1 MLFDLNKLIKRYNL
15 KIKGVIHVGAHYGE
29 EDSDYNTSNIKNK
42 IYIEASS
49 INFKVLCENLK
60 NQKEIILL
68 NKAIGNFEGEID
80 LNIEEKNNGQSN
92 SILRPLKHLEQY
104 PDIKFTKKERVKMI
118 KLNSLNLKTKYNL
131 LNIDIQGYELE
142 ALKGAN
148 KLLDEIDVIICEI
161 NREELYENC
170 PNYKDISNY
179 LKQFGFKLVEKRW
192 IGGSWGDGLYLKKDL
207 TLIQKIRSSILNLIY
222 SNNLIINKILSK
234 FFK

>member
-1 MLFDLNKLIKRYNL
+1 MLFDLNKLIRRYNL

-29 EDSDYNTSNIKNK
+29 EDMDYNKAHIKNK
-42 IYIEASS
+42 LYIEASS
-49 INFKVLCENLK
+49 KNFKILKENLK
-60 NQKEIILL
+60 NQEGITLL

-92 SILRPLKHLEQY
+92 SILKPLKHLEQY
-104 PDIKFTKKERVKMI
+104 PDIKFEKKEKVKI
-118 KLNSLNLKTKYNL
+118 TKLNNLNLKVKYNF

-148 KLLDEIDVIICEI
+148 KLLSEIDVIICEI

-170 PNYKDISNY
+170 PNFKEISNY
-179 LKQFGFKLVEKRW
+179 LKQFGFELVEQRW

-207 TLIQKIRSSILNLIY
+207 TTSQIIKSKIYNLIY
-222 SNNLIINKILSK
+222 SNNYLLNRILSRILK
-234 FFK
+234 

>member
-15 KIKGVIHVGAHYGE
+15 EINGVIHIGAHYGE
-29 EDSDYNTSNIKNK
+29 EDSDYNAANIKKK

-49 INFKVLCENLK
+49 KNFRVLCENLK
-60 NQKEIILL
+60 NNKEIILL

-104 PDIKFTKKERVKMI
+104 PDIKFEKKERVKMI
-118 KLNSLNLKTKYNL
+118 KLNSLHLNAKYNF

-148 KLLDEIDVIICEI
+148 ELLDKIDVIICEI

-179 LKQFGFKLVEKRW
+179 LKKFGFKLVEERW

-207 TLIQKIRSSILNLIY
+207 TLIQKISSSIFNLIY
-222 SNNLIINKILSK
+222 SNNHLINKILGK
-234 FFK
+234 LFN